1 MNDMEIV
8 HRNLWPCI
16 NRRSQ
21 VPPAKCAW

>member
-16 NRRSQ
+16 N
-21 VPPAKCAW
+21 